1 MTKILA
7 DAAELEAR
15 HGLSMQAALRVAQG
29 EIGLDEAVANQHR
42 LRRGMAIFHLPDDQ
56 WPRVALHWDMEP
68 AHFYRSMDDH
78 DAESFACTF
87 PDAEIGWVESDL
99 LHAALVDTS
108 RRIGTPFSERYR
120 NKTAT
125 LFAHLESGGSVTPP
139 AIVPQAKGLS
149 VRGGNHR
156 LGLARHLQ
164 VAMVPIL
171 YCAADRDAIDALVAL
186 KPPPV
191 AEPGED
197 G

>member
-1 MTKILA
+1 MKAILA
-7 DAAELEAR
+7 KAAEYAAR

-29 EIGLDEAVANQHR
+29 DIGLDEAIANQRR
-42 LRRGMAIFHLPDDQ
+42 LRRGTAIFHLPDDQ
-56 WPRVALHWDMEP
+56 WPRVALHWDLEP
-68 AHFYRSMDDH
+68 AHFYRSMDYH
-78 DAESFACTF
+78 DAESFARTF
-87 PDAEIGWVESDL
+87 PDIEIGWVESDL
-99 LHAALVDTS
+99 FHAVLVDNS

-120 NKTAT
+120 NKTAA
-125 LFAHLESGGSVTPP
+125 LVAHLESGGSVTPP
-139 AIVPQAKGLS
+139 VIVSQAKGLS

-171 YCAADRDAIDALVAL
+171 FCAADRDAIDALVAL
-186 KPPPV
+186 KPPPA